1 MKQVIKTTGTLFFLL
16 SANFISIICASTGFV
31 ISAENSILLAKNEDG
46 YNHSARVWFIPSEN
60 GDYGRVYFG
69 FPELY
74 PISAMNERGLV
85 MERFIHPEQAQ
96 NESIIIPDY
105 RAIDYNRIM
114 AECTTIDE
122 VLFKL
127 DNYDRDTLGDEVIL
141 FVDRSDK
148 AVLVKKDTLIF
159 KEEPVL
165 IYTSPA
171 TPQYGSSDQPEWY
184 PDTVMD
190 MIAGSKEISVDQCRK
205 VLAAISQEITQ
216 YSNIYELKK
225 GTFYLHHFHDFENY
239 VVFDLTEE
247 LEKGFHEL
255 NIPDLFPD
263 NTGFHYIY
271 FTRITPQNNLPVLI
285 FLIVSGL
292 IYLYTLVSWPAIWL
306 IRRQDTFDF
315 GPEVID
321 PSPAPPASAARVIG
335 CITAALGLIYLLVT
349 YYNPQVY
356 QFGLPR
362 TLLLLS
368 TAKRIAA
375 YIPAIILLLT
385 PAMVVFTLIAWYKKY
400 WSLIGRLHYL
410 LLTIV
415 MIINLFF
422 FNYWELI
429 RIK

>member
-1 MKQVIKTTGTLFFLL
+1 MKQVIKTTGILFFLM
-16 SANFISIICASTGFV
+16 SANFISIVCASTGFV

-96 NESIIIPDY
+96 YESVIIPENKE
-105 RAIDYNRIM
+105 IDYNLIM
-114 AECTTIDE
+114 AECATVDE

-127 DNYDRDTLGDEVIL
+127 DNYNRDTLGDEAIL

-171 TPQYGSSDQPEWY
+171 MPQYGSSDQPELY
-184 PDTVMD
+184 TDTVLD
-190 MIAGSKEISVDQCRK
+190 MIAGSKEISVDLCRK
-205 VLAAISQEITQ
+205 VLAAISQDITQ

-263 NTGFHYIY
+263 NVDFHYVY

-292 IYLYTLVSWPAIWL
+292 IYLYTLTSWPAIWL

-321 PSPAPPASAARVIG
+321 PSPAPPASAARVFG
-335 CITAALGLIYLLVT
+335 CIAAALGLIYLLVT
-349 YYNPQVY
+349 YYNPQFY

-362 TLLLLS
+362 TLMLLS
-368 TAKRIAA
+368 TAKRMAA
-375 YIPAIILLLT
+375 YLPAIILLLT
-385 PAMVVFTLIAWYKKY
+385 PVLVVFTLIAGYKKY
-400 WSLIGRLHYL
+400 WSVIGRLHYL
-410 LLTIV
+410 MLTIV
-415 MIINLFF
+415 IIISLFF